1 MAGDTKLMTPNT
13 DALIQSLNTDQQ
25 QAVQAEDGPI
35 LVLAGAGSGK
45 TRVLTHRIAYLIL
58 ERGVAPWQILAMTFT
73 KKAAGEMSE
82 RVSKLVQTESTPW
95 IGTFHSIFSKILR
108 YEVHHLNYTSDFV
121 IYDSDDQVRLLKS
134 IMDQQSISTQQYTP
148 KSILSQISRAKNNF
162 VSTDNFEKGAITPLD
177 KTIAKLYRLYQL
189 QLRANNAMDFDD
201 LLQVPIEL
209 FNKKPE
215 ILEKYQNRF
224 KYILVDE
231 YQDTNRV
238 QYELLKLLVKSHQNL
253 FVVGDDDQSI
263 YGWRGA
269 DIYNI
274 LNFEKDYKK
283 TQTFRLQQNYRST
296 KNILAASN
304 AVAAQNVG
312 RKEKALWCDQEPGEK
327 VDVYETLNEHAE
339 SLKIVNNLK
348 QEVFKNKRSFRDFA
362 ILYRT
367 NAQSR
372 AIEDALRR
380 NAISYI
386 IVGGLR
392 FYERKEIK
400 DILAYLKVV
409 VNPADSVSLKRIV
422 NFPPR
427 GIGNTTIQRLEAWAL
442 ENNKSFFEA
451 IQNVEH
457 VDTLS
462 NAAQGRV
469 KTFYELIRKYQD
481 LKDKLKAD
489 ELLHILIDEIGFM
502 RMYKEDVA
510 PEAQARLENIQEIMN
525 AVTEY
530 VTNSEEPTLSGFLEE
545 VALVTDI
552 DSWDNHNNA
561 VTLMTLH
568 SAKGLE
574 FPVVFIAG
582 LEENLLPVARSLDNP
597 AALEEERRLF
607 YVGLTRA
614 EKKLYI
620 SFAKQRSMYGADSY
634 RIQSR
639 FIEEMDPAVVKMHT
653 LAKQRDF
660 STGRPRPNFRRQKQ
674 QVAFD
679 QMPDYESE
687 SQEVEILTS
696 GMQVEHPTFGKG
708 RILEVRGQ
716 GAKQMLTILFENGQ
730 RKKLLTQY
738 AHLTLLS

>member
-1 MAGDTKLMTPNT
+1 MTSHT
-13 DALIQSLNTDQQ
+13 ETLLKSLNTDQS
-25 QAVQAEDGPI
+25 QAVQAADGPI

-45 TRVLTHRIAYLIL
+45 TRVLTHRIAYLIM
-58 ERGVAPWQILAMTFT
+58 ERGIAPYQILAMTFT

-82 RVSKLVQTESTPW
+82 RISKLVQTDSKPW

-134 IMDQQSISTQQYTP
+134 LMEQQSISTQQYKP
-148 KSILSQISRAKNNF
+148 KAILSHISRSKNNF
-162 VSTDNFEKGAITPLD
+162 VSADNFDKGATTPLD
-177 KTIAKLYRLYQL
+177 KIIAKLYRQYQH

-209 FNKKPE
+209 FTQKPE
-215 ILEKYQNRF
+215 ILQKYQNRF

-238 QYELLKLLVKSHQNL
+238 QYELLKLMSNSHQNL

-274 LNFEKDYKK
+274 LNFEKDYTK

-296 KNILAASN
+296 QNILAASN
-304 AVAAQNVG
+304 AVAAKNVG
-312 RKEKALWCDQEPGEK
+312 RKEKALWCNQEEGEK
-327 VDVYETLNEHAE
+327 IDVYETLNEHAE

-372 AIEDALRR
+372 AIEDALRK

-386 IVGGLR
+386 IVGGVR
-392 FYERKEIK
+392 FYERKEVK
-400 DILAYLKVV
+400 DILAYLKVI
-409 VNPADSVSLKRIV
+409 VNPADGVSLKRII
-422 NFPPR
+422 NFPTR
-427 GIGNTTIQRLEAWAL
+427 GIGNTTIQRLESWAF

-451 IQNVEH
+451 VQHVELIN
-457 VDTLS
+457 TLS
-462 NAAQGRV
+462 NAAQKRV
-469 KTFYELIRKYQD
+469 KTFYELISKYQD

-489 ELLHILIDEIGFM
+489 ELLHILIDEIGFT
-502 RMYKEDVA
+502 RMYKEDIA
-510 PEAQARLENIQEIMN
+510 PDAQVRLENIQELMN

-530 VTNSEEPTLSGFLEE
+530 VVNSEEPTLSGFLEE

-552 DSWDNHNNA
+552 DSWDDHNNA

-574 FPVVFIAG
+574 FPVVFIPG

-620 SFAKQRSMYGADSY
+620 SYAKQRSMYGDDTY

-639 FIEEMDPAVVKMHT
+639 FIEEMDPSVVEMHR
-653 LAKQRDF
+653 LARQRDF
-660 STGRPRPNFRRQKQ
+660 SVGRPKPNFSRNQ
-674 QVAFD
+674 QTSFD

-687 SQEVEILTS
+687 SQEVQMLTS
-696 GMQVEHPTFGKG
+696 GMEVEHPTFGKG